1 MLLSKM
7 RIIFG
12 HNLSNITINP
22 TIVKYTIE
30 LINTTFIE
38 VSLGSSGD
46 VPIKLPHILIIINMT
61 HISAYITKPA
71 NGMLLV
77 LTFEYIKTKAIDAT
91 MRLPLP
97 PNKNDGLYIYNLQ
110 LFNFHS

>member
-30 LINTTFIE
+30 LINATVIGGSF
-38 VSLGSSGD
+38 GSSGD
-46 VPIKLPHILIIINMT
+46 VPIKLPTILVVINMP
-61 HISAYITKPA
+61 HISAYIPKPA
-71 NGMLLV
+71 NGMLDV
-77 LTFEYIKTKAIDAT
+77 TFEYIKTKKIDAA